1 MKQSTLKLTQLA
13 LFSALITAMTF
24 IPYVGYITIGAS
36 LSITTLHIPVII
48 GAVLLG
54 KVSGTVLGTVW
65 GVTCLIYAA
74 LNGTA
79 DAVIFLNPMISVVP
93 RIFVGLLTAVYYDIA
108 IKLGKDKFSG
118 IVLSGI
124 MDAVVSIF
132 VGLFVYRLSGNT
144 LAGLIAG
151 VVFFAAVMALILV
164 FSKKLNQ
171 ITVMPIA
178 FAAILG
184 TFTNTVLVLTAINIF
199 NPTGFVQLTG
209 IVGQIFSVV
218 ITLNGVVE
226 MLAAIFVA
234 VPCVSALQR
243 AQKRL

>member
-1 MKQSTLKLTQLA
+1 MKNTLKLTQLA
-13 LFSALITAMTF
+13 MFSALITAMTF

-54 KVSGTVLGTVW
+54 KTSGTILGAVW

-108 IKLGKDKFSG
+108 RKLGKDKFSG

-124 MDAVVSIF
+124 IDVVVSIF
-132 VGLFVYRLSGNT
+132 IGIFVYRLSNSV
-144 LAGLIAG
+144 IAG
-151 VVFFAAVMALILV
+151 IITGAVFFAVVLALILV
-164 FSKKLNQ
+164 FSKKLSR

-199 NPTGFVQLTG
+199 NREGFVQLTG

-218 ITLNGVVE
+218 ITLNGVME

-234 VPCVSALQR
+234 VPCASALIR
-243 AQKRL
+243 AQARL